1 MNELKIVQEKNPD
14 KPLNQLIRLLY
25 HGTRHTDPKLIVTG
39 EAGLDMRYAH
49 GGGAYGSGVY
59 FADNAAYSQTYAYG
73 NGAGVM

>member
-1 MNELKIVQEKNPD
+1 
-14 KPLNQLIRLLY
+14 
-25 HGTRHTDPKLIVTG
+25 LIVTG